1 LYLYKIILNQKD
13 ATRGG
18 MDGVK
23 TQSLNKY
30 ITLGNKAHARKGEEL
45 A

>member
-1 LYLYKIILNQKD
+1 MLIQKD

-30 ITLGNKAHARKGEEL
+30 IIFGNKAHARKGEEL
-45 A
+45 AQSCVS